1 MSQFVERWPVGVRV
15 PGSNP
20 SDVRILYIKHGS
32 VGESVHL
39 YLRNVKQTVEPGS
52 LKLGDRIK
60 LKKKKKLHTV
70 DGSNPSNAH
79 LAFRFA
85 KLTRNLS
92 PPKKSEMR
100 LPHYIIVVH
109 VLLEQSGH

>member
-60 LKKKKKLHTV
+60 LKKKKKITHSRRFKSVKCPPSFPVCEAHTK
-70 DGSNPSNAH
+70 PI
-79 LAFRFA
+79 
-85 KLTRNLS
+85 
-92 PPKKSEMR
+92 PPKEK
-100 LPHYIIVVH
+100 
-109 VLLEQSGH
+109 